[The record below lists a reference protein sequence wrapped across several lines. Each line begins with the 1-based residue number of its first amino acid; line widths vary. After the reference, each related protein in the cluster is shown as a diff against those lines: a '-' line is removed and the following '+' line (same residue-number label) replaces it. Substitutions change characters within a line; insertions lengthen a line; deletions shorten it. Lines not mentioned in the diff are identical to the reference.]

1 MSEIKEKYIE
11 NSLSPISIKTTEII
25 LHQMKN
31 CVCKIHIED
40 NKGTG
45 FFIKLKYNNK
55 LLRLLVTS
63 NHILNRK
70 EIKPGSTINISL
82 NNEKIFKTIKIA
94 PNRKKY
100 TNEKFDITIIEIK
113 DEDNIQNFLLLD
125 DNMMNNNIINY
136 NEQYK
141 NESIYALNY
150 LNGKEIYT
158 SLGILNTI
166 EENKIIHKCN
176 LDIGS
181 SGSPII
187 LLKNNKVIGV
197 HNSGVKSNNNF
208 NFGIL
213 IKKPLLEYIKLNE
226 VNKNKNTRIIR
237 KKIIL
242 ENKIENRFENNNYII
257 AEINIKEE
265 DIGKKVRII
274 NSFEEYKRNHGI
286 YDIEEKDYYLYE
298 NEKEIREKT
307 KIKLNN
313 KNINFNYFH
322 SFKEKGKYII
332 EYIFTN
338 NLTKT
343 DLMFAECESLT
354 NINLSSFNTQNI
366 TNMNGMFGLCK
377 SLKNINLSN
386 LNTQKVIYMSG
397 MFLGCESLTYLNL
410 SNFNTQKVTDMRSMF
425 LGCSSLTNIN
435 LSNFNTQNVTDMFS
449 MFFGC
454 EKIKYLNLSN
464 FNTKKVT
471 NMMNMF
477 SGCKNL
483 TNLNL
488 LNFNTQNVTDMRN
501 MFLGCELLK
510 KENIITKD
518 KKLLNDF

>member
-11 NSLSPISIKTTEII
+11 NTLAPISIKTTEII
-25 LHQMKN
+25 LDQMKN
-31 CVCKIHIED
+31 CICKIHIEG

-45 FFIKLKYNNK
+45 FFIKFKYNNK
-55 LLRLLVTS
+55 LLRLLITS

-70 EIKPGSTINISL
+70 ELKPGNDINISL
-82 NNEKIFKTIKIA
+82 NNEKILKTIKIDSK
-94 PNRKKY
+94 RKKY
-100 TNEKFDITIIEIK
+100 TNEKLDITIIEIK
-113 DEDNIQNFLLLD
+113 DEDKIQNFLLLD
-125 DNMMNNNIINY
+125 DNMINNTINNY

-141 NESIYALNY
+141 NESIYILNY
-150 LNGKEIYT
+150 LNGKEIFT
-158 SLGILNTI
+158 SLGILNNI
-166 EENKIIHKCN
+166 EDNKIFHKCN
-176 LDIGS
+176 TDISS

-197 HNSGVKSNNNF
+197 HNSYDKNNNF
-208 NFGIL
+208 NFGML

-226 VNKNKNTRIIR
+226 VNKNKNTKIVR

-242 ENKIENRFENNNYII
+242 ENKIENKININNYII

-265 DIGKKVRII
+265 DIGKKIRII

-298 NEKEIREKT
+298 NEKEIKSNC
-307 KIKLNN
+307 KIKINN

-338 NLTKT
+338 NLTKA
-343 DLMFAECESLT
+343 DLIFAECELIT

-377 SLKNINLSN
+377 SLTNINLSN
-386 LNTQKVIYMSG
+386 VNTQKVIYMSG
-397 MFLGCESLTYLNL
+397 MFLGCEALTYINL
-410 SNFNTQKVTDMRSMF
+410 SSFNTQKVTDMRSMF
-425 LGCSSLTNIN
+425 LGCSSLININ

-454 EKIKYLNLSN
+454 EKLKYLNLSN

-477 SGCKNL
+477 SGCKSL

-488 LNFNTQNVTDMRN
+488 VNFSTKNVTDMRN